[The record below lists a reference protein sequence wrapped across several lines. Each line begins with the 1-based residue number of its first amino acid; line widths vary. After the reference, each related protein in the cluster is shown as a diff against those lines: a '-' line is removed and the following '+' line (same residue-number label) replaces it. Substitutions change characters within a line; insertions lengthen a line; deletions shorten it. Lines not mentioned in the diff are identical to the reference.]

1 MNQNEYSNKLKQYWH
16 QRILNADRY
25 ELMLL
30 LFEACLH
37 HIKSAKQDM
46 LNKKI
51 ASKCEHIQK
60 AYDIVLELYSS
71 LNHEIGGDL
80 SKQLA
85 ELYDWVMRSLVE
97 ANIHNKSEL
106 LDSCAKVMG
115 NIYDGFKQAVAKI
128 KEEKKK
134 NHKEAS

>member
-1 MNQNEYSNKLKQYWH
+1 
-16 QRILNADRY
+16 
-25 ELMLL
+25 
-30 LFEACLH
+30 
-37 HIKSAKQDM
+37 
-46 LNKKI
+46 
-51 ASKCEHIQK
+51 
-60 AYDIVLELYSS
+60 
-71 LNHEIGGDL
+71 
-80 SKQLA
+80 
-85 ELYDWVMRSLVE
+85 MRSLVE